1 MEYSEYLST
10 WKKKKKLCYHT
21 DEIMTANDIYIYT
34 FEDKIAGILSGIS
47 LFHKQ

>member
-10 WKKKKKLCYHT
+10 WKENLCYHT